1 MNQTGAFCVISFTH
15 PSAFIL
21 RSGLSMPIVV
31 RCDHCGASLKVRDE
45 NRGKRAK
52 CPKCQGIVS
61 IVAREESATAGDDDA
76 AFLGGPD
83 AAVTNM
89 QSQDTRPAKP
99 VPQPESAAIEE
110 PSADEEIIPA
120 KPLMTAR
127 PAVRVVVLIVLL
139 IPVFLA
145 SRFSMLERL
154 MSCFVPLML
163 TGTYRISTIRGG
175 KFATRFYLAF
185 YPVVTGRCKL
195 QSVVALN
202 VKYGHVGSGMGT
214 LLLLGPAQMFFGRIF
229 DFLMPAIGGPYQ
241 IHLVTAK
248 GRELVAWQGFSDSK
262 FESTLNML
270 IRMTNAEVRSV

>member
-1 MNQTGAFCVISFTH
+1 
-15 PSAFIL
+15 
-21 RSGLSMPIVV
+21 MPVVV
-31 RCDHCGASLKVRDE
+31 RCDHCGAALKFRDE

-61 IVAREESATAGDDDA
+61 IVAHEESATTGDDEVA
-76 AFLGGPD
+76 SPGGPD
-83 AAVTNM
+83 AAVSNV
-89 QSQDTRPAKP
+89 QSQHTHPTKP
-99 VPQPESAAIEE
+99 VVQPESAATEE
-110 PSADEEIIPA
+110 PSADDEIIPA

-127 PAVRVVVLIVLL
+127 PVVRVVVLVVLL
-139 IPVFLA
+139 IPIFVA
-145 SRFSMLERL
+145 SRLTMVERL

-163 TGTYRISTIRGG
+163 TGTYRISTIRGA
-175 KFATRFYLAF
+175 KFATRFYLGF

-202 VKYGHVGSGMGT
+202 VKYGHVGSGIGT
-214 LLLLGPAQMFFGRIF
+214 LLLLGPAQMIFGRIF

-262 FESTLNML
+262 FESTLDML
-270 IRMTNAEVRSV
+270 IGLTNAEVRSV

>member
-1 MNQTGAFCVISFTH
+1 
-15 PSAFIL
+15 
-21 RSGLSMPIVV
+21 MPIVIQ
-31 RCDHCGASLKVRDE
+31 CDHCGATLKFRDE

-61 IVAREESATAGDDDA
+61 IAARKESATTGDDEA
-76 AFLGGPD
+76 AFPGGHD
-83 AAVTNM
+83 AAVTNAR
-89 QSQDTRPAKP
+89 SQHTRPTTP
-99 VPQPESAAIEE
+99 VPQSESAATEE

-139 IPVFLA
+139 IPVFVA

-163 TGTYRISTIRGG
+163 TGTFRISTVRGG

-214 LLLLGPAQMFFGRIF
+214 LLLLGPVQMFFGRIF
-229 DFLMPAIGGPYQ
+229 DVLMPAIGGPYQ

-262 FESTLNML
+262 FESTLDTL

>member
-1 MNQTGAFCVISFTH
+1 MS
-15 PSAFIL
+15 
-21 RSGLSMPIVV
+21 IVV
-31 RCDHCGASLKVRDE
+31 RCDHCGASLKFRDE
-45 NRGKRAK
+45 NRGKKAK
-52 CPKCQGIVS
+52 CPKCQGIVP
-61 IVAREESATAGDDDA
+61 IVAREKSATTGDDDA
-76 AFLGGPD
+76 AFPGGLD
-83 AAVTNM
+83 AAATNVR
-89 QSQDTRPAKP
+89 SQHTRPTKP
-99 VPQPESAAIEE
+99 VSQQESAATEE

-127 PAVRVVVLIVLL
+127 PAVRAVVLIVLL
-139 IPVFLA
+139 IPIFIA

-214 LLLLGPAQMFFGRIF
+214 LLLFGPAQMIFGRIF

-262 FESTLNML
+262 FESTLDML